1 MKQLLAPLQK
11 LANLIE
17 DQNKKVD
24 EIHSVLTVDLVKASE
39 DNMSE
44 LKTQTLLLADIKL
57 LLQEQSKQGILRNRR
72 EERGGR
78 FRMKAPD
85 LSGAATVGLAVIS
98 MAGALLISA
107 GLFKLMPVLNPMALL
122 SALAVAL
129 IVTLITPAFVKIAES
144 LKGMNQN
151 EMIAASLAIPIIV
164 TSIVVSAGIFMMLA
178 AVSSKLVAP
187 DSLWTL
193 KAGLSIVLFG
203 AAYRLVLDGIK
214 GLSIKDVLLAGAAI
228 PVIAAGAVA
237 AGLIFM
243 LGNAISSW
251 VSPPP
256 EWTLKAGL
264 AVALFSIPFGMVIH
278 ALTKKVSI
286 KDITLAGLA
295 LPAIALGLIGTAWIF
310 SQIPIDEWVAPPID
324 WTLKTGLAVALFA
337 APFALIASLGKSL
350 SFKSIL
356 MGTLALPLI
365 AAAILGAAWI
375 FSYLPENFI
384 APPLDW
390 AVGAALALTAFAIP
404 FAIMAA
410 LATALTPLGIVLGAA
425 GIILL
430 AGSMWVVAW
439 IFSKMPDL
447 TASSKN
453 LTDALMYPVNSMI
466 DALKRVNDEIGV
478 DNLLP
483 LAGGL
488 LAIAGSWLALTA
500 ALAGQAAGGL
510 VSSVANLGSAIID
523 GIGSLFGGEGTKS
536 PIDLLDMLIDRQ
548 AGIQA
553 LADPV
558 KILGDNFANMSQYT
572 EAVITGVTAFSPFL
586 DVDNANNFTKSAGA
600 ATTLAL
606 AYEKMS
612 KASQTMNVM
621 AITESTKMFEALA
634 RIAEADG
641 EDAITAISE
650 KLMEAVKQLSETVE
664 NLQEANDQNS
674 TSIQDTISSTIG
686 GFIDKIKG
694 TTDSAGQSESGLVD
708 VAPIVAAIQELED
721 RLNRPIRVEEV

>member
-1 MKQLLAPLQK
+1 MFSQIP
-11 LANLIE
+11 
-17 DQNKKVD
+17 VD
-24 EIHSVLTVDLVKASE
+24 
-39 DNMSE
+39 NW
-44 LKTQTLLLADIKL
+44 
-57 LLQEQSKQGILRNRR
+57 
-72 EERGGR
+72 
-78 FRMKAPD
+78 
-85 LSGAATVGLAVIS
+85 
-98 MAGALLISA
+98 
-107 GLFKLMPVLNPMALL
+107 
-122 SALAVAL
+122 
-129 IVTLITPAFVKIAES
+129 
-144 LKGMNQN
+144 
-151 EMIAASLAIPIIV
+151 
-164 TSIVVSAGIFMMLA
+164 
-178 AVSSKLVAP
+178 VAP
-187 DSLWTL
+187 
-193 KAGLSIVLFG
+193 
-203 AAYRLVLDGIK
+203 
-214 GLSIKDVLLAGAAI
+214 
-228 PVIAAGAVA
+228 PVD
-237 AGLIFM
+237 
-243 LGNAISSW
+243 
-251 VSPPP
+251 
-256 EWTLKAGL
+256 WTLKAGL
-264 AVALFSIPFGMVIH
+264 AVALFAIPF
-278 ALTKKVSI
+278 
-286 KDITLAGLA
+286 
-295 LPAIALGLIGTAWIF
+295 
-310 SQIPIDEWVAPPID
+310 
-324 WTLKTGLAVALFA
+324 AV
-337 APFALIASLGKSL
+337 IASLGKRL

-365 AAAILGAAWI
+365 AAGILGAAWI

-404 FAIMAA
+404 FAIVAA
-410 LATALTPLGIVLGAA
+410 LATALSPVAIVLGAA

-523 GIGSLFGGEGTKS
+523 GIGSLFGGEKTKS

-586 DVDNANNFTKSAGA
+586 DEDNADNFTKSADA

-641 EDAITAISE
+641 EDAITAVSE